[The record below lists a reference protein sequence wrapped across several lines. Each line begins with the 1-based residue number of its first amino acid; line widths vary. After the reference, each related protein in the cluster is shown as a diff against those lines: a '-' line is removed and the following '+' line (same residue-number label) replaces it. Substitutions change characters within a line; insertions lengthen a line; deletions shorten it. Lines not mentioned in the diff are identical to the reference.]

1 MVISC
6 KEPENILFCFFDA
19 VDIYVQALDVTGSFP
34 HGLSWLLSLK
44 HDFGKCPPVPPI
56 KACDALGALLLRHP
70 VVGRR
75 AARVPWGCGPQGG
88 SLTWDLAP
96 PAASWGTAT
105 RQPPPW
111 TSPNFLFL
119 VAVCPTNAPQTPGA
133 ARRPSIQ
140 VSVRVRRAPATGG
153 PCGQWKNSHE
163 PRRHHA
169 SWHRQHGHR
178 SAHHQ
183 LWFSPGAVIHF
194 LQMKKQASCGQRPE
208 VAKGEAGLHARAS
221 GSELSS
227 SPPPPS
233 RTPTPVLPSPAP
245 SSIPESFFLGCPV
258 EGQLCRSPRHKAGT
272 AQWSPGR
279 PQVAWV
285 PLPWLPKPLWSLGA
299 SGHMPLTWLH
309 RGQGPW
315 SAFHTFT
322 LTPVLGCQSLSPRA
336 QSMASSGARPTP
348 LSLGHTVGWGGHPG
362 GGGGQ

>member
-44 HDFGKCPPVPPI
+44 HDFAKCPPVPPI

-111 TSPNFLFL
+111 ASPNFLFL

-169 SWHRQHGHR
+169 SWRWQHGHG
-178 SAHHQ
+178 SAHVNCGFHQ
-183 LWFSPGAVIHF
+183 
-194 LQMKKQASCGQRPE
+194 
-208 VAKGEAGLHARAS
+208 GL
-221 GSELSS
+221 
-227 SPPPPS
+227 
-233 RTPTPVLPSPAP
+233 
-245 SSIPESFFLGCPV
+245 
-258 EGQLCRSPRHKAGT
+258 
-272 AQWSPGR
+272 
-279 PQVAWV
+279 
-285 PLPWLPKPLWSLGA
+285 
-299 SGHMPLTWLH
+299 
-309 RGQGPW
+309 
-315 SAFHTFT
+315 
-322 LTPVLGCQSLSPRA
+322 
-336 QSMASSGARPTP
+336 
-348 LSLGHTVGWGGHPG
+348 
-362 GGGGQ
+362 